1 MLKNKRGITLIELLI
16 IVVIIGVLAVL
27 AVPRFKNS
35 TLISKQAEAKDLL
48 RQIYEEE
55 VLCRAGGGYADL
67 GVTCKAGETFTGLGL
82 TIPPGAQYIYS
93 ISGNSGGFTA
103 KATANIDDDSTIDEW
118 IVTENGRVKCVTND
132 VKE

>member
-1 MLKNKRGITLIELLI
+1 MDGTMTSR
-16 IVVIIGVLAVL
+16 
-27 AVPRFKNS
+27 
-35 TLISKQAEAKDLL
+35 QAEAKDLL

-55 VLCRAGGGYADL
+55 IACRTGGGYADF

-82 TIPPGAQYIYS
+82 TIPPKAEYTYS

-118 IVTENGRVKCVTND
+118 IVTENGRVKCVTDD
-132 VKE
+132 VTQ